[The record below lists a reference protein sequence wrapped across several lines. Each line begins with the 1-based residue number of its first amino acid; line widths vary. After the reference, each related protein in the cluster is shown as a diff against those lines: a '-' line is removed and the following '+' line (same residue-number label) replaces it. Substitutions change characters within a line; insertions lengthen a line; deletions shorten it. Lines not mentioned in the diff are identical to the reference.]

1 MATAAVAVFSATIL
15 ASSIVKEIFSL
26 VEARVW
32 FSIVVSVT
40 LTDSSGGVSSVFTIV
55 SNVST
60 FVELNTEL
68 PVSELVLFSF
78 ATSEDDADSDAEK

>member
-40 LTDSSGGVSSVFTIV
+40 LTDSSEGVSSVFTIV

-60 FVELNTEL
+60 FVELDTEL
-68 PVSELVLFSF
+68 PVSEPVLFSF
-78 ATSEDDADSDAEK
+78 ATSEDDADSDSEK

>member
-40 LTDSSGGVSSVFTIV
+40 LTDSSEGVSSVFTIV

-60 FVELNTEL
+60 FVELDTEL

-78 ATSEDDADSDAEK
+78 ATSEDDADSDSEK

>member
-40 LTDSSGGVSSVFTIV
+40 LTDSSEGVSSVFTIV

-60 FVELNTEL
+60 FVELDTEL

-78 ATSEDDADSDAEK
+78 TTSKDDADSDSEK